1 MKRIWIISLFFLVM
15 ISLCACGRTT
25 VDQTAEVTLTFIYE
39 DENISVTLAAEEAG
53 RIRDILDGCSYD
65 SRFAG
70 IPSCGFHE
78 NISLRVG
85 NRVFAIACD
94 TCNCIQDLD
103 NLRYFH
109 IPIED
114 MEYIRSLFEKNGG
127 YFPCL

>member
-1 MKRIWIISLFFLVM
+1 MKRIWIISLFLLVM

-39 DENISVTLAAEEAG
+39 DENISVTLAAEEAEQV
-53 RIRDILDGCSYD
+53 RDILNGNSYD

-78 NISLRVG
+78 NISLRIG
-85 NRVFAIACD
+85 NRVFAVACD

>member
-1 MKRIWIISLFFLVM
+1 MKRIWIISLFLLVM

-25 VDQTAEVTLTFIYE
+25 VDQTAEVHLTFIYG
-39 DENISVTLAAEEAG
+39 DENISVTLAAEEAEQV
-53 RIRDILDGCSYD
+53 RDILDGCSYD

-78 NISLRVG
+78 NISLRIG
-85 NRVFAIACD
+85 NRVFAVACD

>member
-1 MKRIWIISLFFLVM
+1 MKRIWIISLFLLVM

-39 DENISVTLAAEEAG
+39 DENISVTLAAEEAEQV
-53 RIRDILDGCSYD
+53 RDILDGCSYD

-78 NISLRVG
+78 NISLRIG

>member
-39 DENISVTLAAEEAG
+39 DENISVTLAAEEAEQV
-53 RIRDILDGCSYD
+53 RDILDGCSYD

-78 NISLRVG
+78 NISLRIG

>member
-1 MKRIWIISLFFLVM
+1 MKRIWIISLFLLVM
-15 ISLCACGRTT
+15 ISLCACSRTT
-25 VDQTAEVTLTFIYE
+25 VDQTAEVHLTFIYG
-39 DENISVTLAAEEAG
+39 DENISVTLAAEEAEQV
-53 RIRDILDGCSYD
+53 RDILDGRSYD

-70 IPSCGFHE
+70 RPSCGFHE
-78 NISLRVG
+78 NISLRIG

>member
-1 MKRIWIISLFFLVM
+1 MKRIWIISLFLLVM

-53 RIRDILDGCSYD
+53 RIRDILNGCSYD

-78 NISLRVG
+78 NISLRIG
-85 NRVFAIACD
+85 NRVFAIARD

>member
-1 MKRIWIISLFFLVM
+1 MKRIWIISLFLLVM

-25 VDQTAEVTLTFIYE
+25 VDQTAEVTLTFIYG
-39 DENISVTLAAEEAG
+39 DENISVTLAAEEAEQV
-53 RIRDILDGCSYD
+53 RDILDGCSYD

-85 NRVFAIACD
+85 NRVFAMARD

>member
-1 MKRIWIISLFFLVM
+1 MKRIWIISLFLLVM

-25 VDQTAEVTLTFIYE
+25 VDQTAEVTLTFIYG

-53 RIRDILDGCSYD
+53 QIRDILNGCSYD

-78 NISLRVG
+78 NISLRIG
-85 NRVFAIACD
+85 NRVFAVARD

-103 NLRYFH
+103 SLRYFH

>member
-1 MKRIWIISLFFLVM
+1 MKRIWIISLFLLVM

-25 VDQTAEVTLTFIYE
+25 VDQTAEVTLTFIYG
-39 DENISVTLAAEEAG
+39 DENISVTLAAEEAEQV
-53 RIRDILDGCSYD
+53 RDILDGRSYD

-78 NISLRVG
+78 NISLRIG
-85 NRVFAIACD
+85 NRVFAVACD

>member
-1 MKRIWIISLFFLVM
+1 MKRIWIISLFLLVM

-25 VDQTAEVTLTFIYE
+25 VDQTAEVTLTFIYG

-53 RIRDILDGCSYD
+53 QIRDILNGCSYD

-78 NISLRVG
+78 NISLRIG
-85 NRVFAIACD
+85 NRVFAVARD

>member
-1 MKRIWIISLFFLVM
+1 MKRIWIISLFILVM

-39 DENISVTLAAEEAG
+39 DENISVTLAAEEAEQV
-53 RIRDILDGCSYD
+53 RDILDGCSYD

-78 NISLRVG
+78 NISLRIG
-85 NRVFAIACD
+85 NRVFAVACD